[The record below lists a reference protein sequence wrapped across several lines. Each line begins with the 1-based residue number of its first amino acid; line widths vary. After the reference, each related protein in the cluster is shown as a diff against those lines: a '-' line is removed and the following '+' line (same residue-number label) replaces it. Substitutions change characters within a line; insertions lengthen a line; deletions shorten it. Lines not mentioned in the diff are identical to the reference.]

1 MLCML
6 TNLLNTFITYLHVSY
21 YYFLDCNTVDDTA
34 SLLARELLA
43 THLALN
49 IPIVRTIFS
58 NDIFPIADTEEPRR
72 QLDINEFPILY
83 ELIAHHYNFLPSVC
97 PESVFESCNTDD
109 DLFLSISEM
118 ISCV

>member
-1 MLCML
+1 MSTLL
-6 TNLLNTFITYLHVSY
+6 INLLYMYLHVSY
-21 YYFLDCNTVDDTA
+21 YLDCDTVDDTA

-49 IPIVRTIFS
+49 IPIVRTTFS
-58 NDIFPIADTEEPRR
+58 NDIFPIADIEEPRR

-83 ELIAHHYNFLPSVC
+83 ELIAHQYNFLPSVC

-109 DLFLSISEM
+109 DLFLSISEI
-118 ISCV
+118 ISCI